1 MIKAKINVKTFHCN
15 FLCSVKVA
23 SPRPY
28 NYDSLLTASFP
39 AYVTNT
45 EMLLR
50 ALLLLLVYD
59 TIILATVIYLFY
71 LFIIGKLVVGIM
83 IVTVALLMR
92 YQHTA

>member
-45 EMLLR
+45 EMLLM

-59 TIILATVIYLFY
+59 TIILGTVIDR
-71 LFIIGKLVVGIM
+71 LVMGIM

>member
-45 EMLLR
+45 EMLLM
-50 ALLLLLVYD
+50 ALLLVYD
-59 TIILATVIYLFY
+59 TIILGTV
-71 LFIIGKLVVGIM
+71 IGKLVVGIM
-83 IVTVALLMR
+83 IVTVALLVR